1 MCVSRYKQHSFRD
14 KPLGPKSPWLPHPP
28 HSLSPPTRACS
39 SVSLMCVCLSVC
51 MCVCVYVFLFTF
63 GLVGPVRQHSQ
74 VVTEKTAV
82 HLSDSEKS
90 TEHRERRTH
99 RHASQ
104 DRPVWSE
111 YHHLPSLFTFLL
123 RSPTPLPSHQHPM
136 PSNPLWFYSS
146 LDCKVWVIYTSW
158 VSFSP
163 TAPVSALFIVSDRNE
178 LVFTLSFLLVCC
190 CVAIHTFTLIV
201 QFNELCLSGHVL
213 CLQKLLF
220 TVFCLFTLNKI
231 DFLAL
236 TFAKPP

>member
-28 HSLSPPTRACS
+28 HSLSPPTRTCS

-51 MCVCVYVFLFTF
+51 MCVCVYVFLFTL
-63 GLVGPVRQHSQ
+63 GLVGPVRQRSQ
-74 VVTEKTAV
+74 VLTEKTAV
-82 HLSDSEKS
+82 RLSDSEKP

-123 RSPTPLPSHQHPM
+123 RSPTPLPSHHHPM
-136 PSNPLWFYSS
+136 PSNPFWFYSS

-158 VSFSP
+158 VSFSL

-201 QFNELCLSGHVL
+201 KVNKLRLSGHVL
-213 CLQKLLF
+213 CLQKLLVY
-220 TVFCLFTLNKI
+220 T
-231 DFLAL
+231 
-236 TFAKPP
+236 